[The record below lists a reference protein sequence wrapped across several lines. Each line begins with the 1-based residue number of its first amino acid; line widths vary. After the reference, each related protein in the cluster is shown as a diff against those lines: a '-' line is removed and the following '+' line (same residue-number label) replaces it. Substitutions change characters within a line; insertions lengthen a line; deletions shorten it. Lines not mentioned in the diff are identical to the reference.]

1 MPVFDLSIQCI
12 PNLDQFINE
21 HVMNTNKLLRKSIL

>member
-21 HVMNTNKLLRKSIL
+21 HAINTNNLLRNLIL